1 MSRVNERQLW
11 PSWLSFCLTLLSHL
25 HFIFGEADGLEGDK
39 KPLSLSQL
47 PAAIPPPPS
56 RYIWN
61 RLPVTVIW
69 ISILTILRKTRG
81 LWIVYASLSYC
92 SEEDCTGLC
101 INFWSV
107 SFLIFL
113 FLALADLSMGKKG
126 ALGKIFRITS
136 RTLVFY
142 NARLPKL
149 LLKLMRKKIQ
159 TDETEQKQLKHR
171 ILVNL

>member
-1 MSRVNERQLW
+1 MSANCGHLDWVFAWHYYLIYISSLGRRTVWKETRNRF
-11 PSWLSFCLTLLSHL
+11 PCLSSP
-25 HFIFGEADGLEGDK
+25 
-39 KPLSLSQL
+39 PLY
-47 PAAIPPPPS
+47 PPPPPS

-69 ISILTILRKTRG
+69 ISILTSLRKTRG